1 MDRITSNKQ
10 KGLSLSQTHAKVL
23 LGEKD
28 ARAGFITK
36 SWWGAWRREM
46 DKKRQ
51 QVVAAEREPGQERAG
66 RRAVLSSSGGV

>member
-1 MDRITSNKQ
+1 
-10 KGLSLSQTHAKVL
+10 
-23 LGEKD
+23 
-28 ARAGFITK
+28 
-36 SWWGAWRREM
+36 M